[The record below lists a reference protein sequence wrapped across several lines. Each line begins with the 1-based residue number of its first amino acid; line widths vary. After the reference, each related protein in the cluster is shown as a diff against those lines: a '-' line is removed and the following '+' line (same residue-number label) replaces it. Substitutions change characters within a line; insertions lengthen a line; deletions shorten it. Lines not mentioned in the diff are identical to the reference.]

1 MSQSLPAVATA
12 VSDLPP
18 PTVVFLHLAVFLAD
32 DSVLGDET
40 FRLVAFQGQE
50 NLSEP
55 FEYDLELHGNSSAH
69 GRRLAFSQ
77 ILGRPVTFALH
88 YPALDATGNQ
98 PSRKEANRWFHEALQ
113 GEDHGTQLVFF
124 NGIAAA
130 FAMERPGVYRMTVRP
145 ALWRLTLTNRFQVL
159 SGMNVRNAIASV
171 LARHGVDCS
180 VAALVGSD
188 NLATARVQDWL
199 QAGESDYDFLKRLMA
214 KAHVYFFFTATARS
228 HTVVF
233 ANRPAYPQ
241 ALPGGR
247 PLHYCSTDASEL
259 GRAQVDVV
267 TDYRYQQ
274 TLANSAVDTVFAR
287 QEAAWEVDPLP
298 TVHRFHG
305 ASRQDLGAMPLHQ
318 YLPVEYGG
326 SDMEADAYA
335 RQTQDALDTASC
347 EFTGSSAC
355 AWLRCGHQFRLTQF
369 PREKQWPDPVDPS
382 LEGLQFVVVHVEHQA
397 SLDGTYGNTFR
408 SVPAGGLATPV
419 SPQDTQQGSVLGV
432 VVAGSGGGTVPPDWR
447 YYDQAAFDPESCQVS
462 DSESTPAALQ
472 AQGVCVRL
480 CTDPPGS
487 AGVWIK
493 LASHMATVPELGT
506 MVQVARAQ
514 DQSELPEIQST
525 VQANGSK
532 VVKPGGW
539 TANSNVGNNWSTS
552 YGDALSVRFG
562 RKSTSDL
569 TGAVSKVNVPYQ
581 SGEYRECSYA
591 QGASYSYATAEGGQ
605 SGLLSRSE
613 SFGSAYSE
621 HHGAVSSST
630 TVFDSSDNTS
640 TVNGTSSST
649 STIGTSTSTST
660 IGTSSS
666 TSIIGSNSSTSV
678 IGQQMDLNVVGQ
690 SQRISLT
697 GASTELSLRGASASI
712 DLQGAGVSVQLA
724 ILQTSIRTKGEDI
737 EIPGIKIVL

>member
-1 MSQSLPAVATA
+1 VNQALPAVVTTI
-12 VSDLPP
+12 SDLRP

-32 DSVLGDET
+32 GSVIGDNT
-40 FRLVAFQGQE
+40 FRLASFQGQE
-50 NLSEP
+50 NISEP
-55 FEYDLELHGNSSAH
+55 FEYDLELHGNSSAQ
-69 GRRLAFSQ
+69 GRKLTFDQ
-77 ILGRPVTFALH
+77 VLGRPVTFALH
-88 YPALDATGNQ
+88 YPALDATGRQ
-98 PSRKEANRWFHEALQ
+98 PSRDDANQWFRQALQ
-113 GEDHGTQLVFF
+113 GQDHGTQLVFF

-130 FAMERPGVYRMTVRP
+130 FAMERPGVYRLTVRP

-159 SGMNVRNAIASV
+159 AGTNVRDAIASV
-171 LARHGVDCS
+171 LARQNIACS

-188 NLATARVQDWL
+188 NLATVRVQDWL

-305 ASRQDLGAMPLHQ
+305 ASRQDLGAMPLRQ

-326 SDMEADAYA
+326 SDMEADAFA
-335 RQTQDALDTASC
+335 RQTQDAIDTASC
-347 EFTGSSAC
+347 EFDGSSGC
-355 AWLRCGHQFRLTQF
+355 AWLRCGHQFQLTQY
-369 PREKQWPDPVDPS
+369 PRQLQSPDPVDPA

-408 SVPAGGLATPV
+408 SVPAGGLVTPV
-419 SPQDTQQGSVLGV
+419 SLQDTQQGAILGV

-447 YYDQAAFDPESCQVS
+447 YYAKTAFDPEGSQVS

-487 AGVWIK
+487 AGTWIK

-532 VVKPGGW
+532 VVKPSGW
-539 TANSNVGNNWSTS
+539 TSSSSVGSNWSAS
-552 YGDALSVRFG
+552 YGDALSMRFG
-562 RKSTSDL
+562 RNSTTDL
-569 TGAVSKVNVPYQ
+569 DGAVTKVNGPYQ
-581 SGEYRECSYA
+581 SGQYRECSYA

-660 IGTSSS
+660 IGSSS
-666 TSIIGSNSSTSV
+666 NTSIIGTNSSMSV
-678 IGQQMDLNVVGQ
+678 SGQQTDMSVVGQ
-690 SQRISLT
+690 SQRISIVGT
-697 GASTELSLRGASASI
+697 STELSLRGASASI

-724 ILQTSIRTKGEDI
+724 IAQTSIRTKGEDI